1 MALTLNDLTIN
12 LEQVDCK
19 VLLDDWTWAMPESMQ
34 AVLVTAMGDVF
45 AQGESGAIYFADM
58 VEGKITPV
66 AEDSSEF
73 ETLLQDPD
81 FVTDLFFPARV
92 LELREADV
100 TLEPGQVYGHQ
111 TPLVLSGEDE
121 LDNIEQIDVAVHVS
135 VHGQI
140 HDQVKDLPPG
150 TVITDIEFEEE
161 A

>member
-12 LEQVDCK
+12 LDQVDCDT
-19 VLLDDWTWAMPESMQ
+19 LLSDWAWAMPEPMQ
-34 AVLVTAMGDVF
+34 PVLVTAMGDVF
-45 AQGESGAIYFADM
+45 AQGDSGAIYFADM

-66 AEDSSEF
+66 AEDSTEF
-73 ETLLQDPD
+73 ESLLQDPD

-92 LELREADV
+92 LELREADI
-100 TLEPGQVYGHQ
+100 TLEPGEVYGHQ

-121 LDNIEQIDVAVHVS
+121 LDNIAPIDVSVHVS

-150 TVITDIEFEEE
+150 TVITDIEFE
-161 A
+161 

>member
-12 LEQVDCK
+12 LEKVDCDT
-19 VLLDDWTWAMPESMQ
+19 LLSDWAWAMPEPLQ
-34 AVLVTAMGDVF
+34 PVLVTAMGDVF

-66 AEDSSEF
+66 AEDSTEF
-73 ETLLQDPD
+73 ESLLQDPD

-92 LELREADV
+92 LELRAAGV

-111 TPLVLSGEDE
+111 TPLVLSGTDE
-121 LDNIEQIDVAVHVS
+121 LDNIEPIDVEVHVS

-140 HDQVKDLPPG
+140 HEQVKDLPPG
-150 TVITDIEFEEE
+150 TVITDIEFE
-161 A
+161 